1 MEIFDRLVSLGERAV
16 DLVSRVDTEEATKTA
31 LVMPFIQ
38 ALGYDVFNPSE
49 VIPEFTAD
57 VGIKKGEKIDYAIC
71 VGGEPVILVECKPHG
86 AKLDNYGSQ
95 LYRYFSVTPARIA
108 VLTDGIIYRLY
119 SDLVAPNRL
128 DEKPFLTLNLVSL
141 KKAAVE
147 QLSKLAK
154 STYDLEA
161 LLAAAED
168 LTYAAKVKTHFE
180 KVIEDPDD
188 DIVRY
193 FVRPIYDGQ
202 LNQRVLDRFRP
213 IVKSSL
219 RGYVSEAVD
228 ARLRAA
234 LDKNAITVD
243 VAAIHDDNKAE
254 SSDAEDEI
262 NTTEEE
268 IEGLF
273 AVKAILRD
281 MVEPSRVTPRD
292 VRSYFG
298 ILLDNNNRKPIC
310 RLWFNGKTK
319 YLGVFDSSK
328 SETRIRVEGPNDL
341 FQHADAIRES
351 LGHLIEKSPS

>member
-1 MEIFDRLVSLGERAV
+1 
-16 DLVSRVDTEEATKTA
+16 
-31 LVMPFIQ
+31 MPFIQ
-38 ALGYDVFNPSE
+38 TLGYDVFNPSE

-71 VGGEPVILVECKPHG
+71 VEGQPIILVECKPHG

-108 VLTDGIIYRLY
+108 ILTDGIVYRLY

-128 DEKPFLTLNLVSL
+128 DDKPFLTINIVGL
-141 KKAAVE
+141 KPTAVE

-154 STYDLEA
+154 ASYDLEA

-168 LTYAAKVKTHFE
+168 LTYAAKVKSQFE
-180 KVIEDPDD
+180 KVLDNPDD
-188 DIVRY
+188 EIVRY

-202 LNQRVLDRFRP
+202 SNQRVVDKFRP

-234 LDKNAITVD
+234 LDKNQLTAD
-243 VAAIHDDNKAE
+243 GANDSLEDAE
-254 SSDAEDEI
+254 NLDESEDEI
-262 NTTEEE
+262 VTTEEE
-268 IEGLF
+268 IEGFF

-281 MVEPSRVTPRD
+281 LVEPSRVTPRD

-319 YLGVFDSSK
+319 YLGVFDSNK
-328 SETRIRVEGPNDL
+328 AETRLKVDGPNGL

-351 LGHLIEKSPS
+351 LGHLIEKDPS